1 MSVTDEA
8 ARTLATEFRTR
19 IGRQLVAAEQQA
31 GSRGLTSEARWALA
45 EQLLQQE
52 LRQDAVARLRRAES
66 PLDEETEARVC
77 DEVRAGMTVLGT
89 LGDLLA
95 DSEVEDILVNDLEHV
110 FVHYAG
116 SRRERL
122 DRQAADSVEALTE
135 MVRQVAV
142 SCGAEERRFDRASPF
157 LSAQLPDG
165 SRLFAAF
172 DAHGTPTLSIRRHRL
187 RTATLE
193 DLVGLGMMNR
203 ELAEELRL
211 MVRARLSMLFAG
223 GPGVGKTTVMSAC
236 LNETDPSERI
246 ITIEDTL
253 ELNLH
258 RNGRHRNVVPLQA
271 REANLE
277 GVGEITQAELVR
289 WSLRMSPDRVIVGEC
304 RGPEVVAM
312 LNAFSVGNE
321 GSMSSIHAATSR
333 GAFMKLAAYAA
344 QGPEKLTVEA
354 TNQLIASSLHVV
366 VQLSR
371 ATDGTRVVS
380 SVREI
385 IDADGVQIISN
396 ELWEPGPD
404 RRARR
409 AAPPSPHLRELLDQL
424 LPGYGR

>member
-1 MSVTDEA
+1 
-8 ARTLATEFRTR
+8 
-19 IGRQLVAAEQQA
+19 VAAEQQA
-31 GSRGLTSEARWALA
+31 GARGLASEARWALA

-52 LRQDAVARLRRAES
+52 LRQDAVARLRQAES
-66 PLDEETEARVC
+66 PLDDEAEARVC
-77 DEVRAGMTVLGT
+77 DKVRAGMTVLGT

-95 DSEVEDILVNDLEHV
+95 DGDVEDILVNDREHV

-116 SRRERL
+116 GRRERL
-122 DRQAADSVEALTE
+122 NRQVADSLEALTE

-172 DAHGTPTLSIRRHRL
+172 DAHGVPTLSIRRHRL
-187 RTATLE
+187 RTATLD
-193 DLVGLGMMNR
+193 DLVGLGMMSC

-223 GPGVGKTTVMSAC
+223 GPGVGKTTAMSAC
-236 LNETDPSERI
+236 LNETDPQERI

-371 ATDGTRVVS
+371 ATDGKRVVS

-409 AAPPSPHLRELLDQL
+409 AAQPSPHLRELLDQL
-424 LPGYGR
+424 QPSYGR